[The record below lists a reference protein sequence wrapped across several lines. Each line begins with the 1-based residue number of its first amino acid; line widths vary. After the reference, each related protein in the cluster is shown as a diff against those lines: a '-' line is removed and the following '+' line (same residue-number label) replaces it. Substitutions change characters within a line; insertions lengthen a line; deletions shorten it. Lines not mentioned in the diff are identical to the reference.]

1 MGVLRTTTGSDMIV
15 LCTDF
20 GLCGPFLGQVQAVLI
35 REAPGVPVINLFADL
50 PAFNARAAAYLLAAY
65 AQEFVAGTVFLCVV
79 DPGVGS
85 SRRALTVRADNRW
98 FVGPDN
104 GLLSIVA
111 RHAHQAQSWVIT
123 YAPARLSA
131 SFHGRDLFAPVA
143 ARLAMELP
151 VQQAQLPVND
161 MFGQSWPNDL
171 YEIVYIDHYG
181 NLMTGVRA
189 CTLNRDVQLA
199 AKGRVVP
206 FSRTFSE
213 ALAGE
218 PFWYENANGLVEIAL
233 REAHAAQ
240 ALSLKIGDEITL
252 A

>member
-1 MGVLRTTTGSDMIV
+1 MSKADTMIV

-20 GLCGPFLGQVQAVLI
+20 GVCGPFLGQVQAVLV
-35 REAPGVPVINLFADL
+35 RQAPGIPIINLFADL
-50 PAFNARAAAYLLAAY
+50 PSFNARAAAYLMGAY
-65 AQEFVAGTVFLCVV
+65 AQEFAAGTVFLCVV

-85 SRRALTVRADNRW
+85 PRRPLVVQADDRW

-104 GLLSIVA
+104 GLLDIVI
-111 RHAHQAQSWVIT
+111 RHAHRKQRWLLT

-143 ARLAMELP
+143 AQLAMGLP
-151 VQQAQLPVND
+151 VSKEQLPAND
-161 MFGQSWPNDL
+161 MIGRAWPDDL

-181 NLMTGVRA
+181 NAVTGVRA
-189 CTLNRDVQLA
+189 LILNRDARLA
-199 AKGRVVP
+199 AKGYVVS
-206 FSRTFSE
+206 FARTFSE
-213 ALAGE
+213 ARMGE
-218 PFWYENANGLVEIAL
+218 PFWYENANGLVEIAV

-240 ALSLKIGDEITL
+240 ALSLGIGDEIAL

>member
-1 MGVLRTTTGSDMIV
+1 MTTSDGMIV

-20 GLCGPFLGQVQAVLI
+20 GLHGPFLGQVQAVLV
-35 REAPGVPVINLFADL
+35 RQAPGVPIINLFADL
-50 PAFNARAAAYLLAAY
+50 PIFNARAAAYLVAAY
-65 AQEFVAGTVFLCVV
+65 AQEFAVGSVFLCVV

-85 SRRALTVRADNRW
+85 PRRPLAVRADDRW

-104 GLLSIVA
+104 GLLDIVT
-111 RHAHQAQSWVIT
+111 RRAHQTQRWAIT
-123 YAPARLSA
+123 YVPSRLSA

-143 ARLAMELP
+143 ARLAMGLP
-151 VQQAQLPVND
+151 VPKEQLPAHNMV
-161 MFGQSWPNDL
+161 GQAWPDDL

-181 NLMTGVRA
+181 NAMTGVRA
-189 CTLNRDVQLA
+189 CTLDRDARLA
-199 AKGRVVP
+199 TKGFIVS
-206 FSRTFSE
+206 FARTFSE
-213 ALAGE
+213 ARTGE

-240 ALSLKIGDEITL
+240 ALPLEIGDEIAL